1 MWNATRSPV
10 LPSASALLCIA
21 FAVILARQWADRRRP
36 HQLIWSIGM
45 VWYGLA
51 SGADAIG
58 QAWGWS
64 EAIYRT
70 WYVAG
75 AVMAAAWLGLGEVY
89 LLRTTGY
96 GEFAAAGIFLGS
108 IPAVYRAGKL
118 LQAGEQ
124 TGMEAAMALAF
135 AGIGT
140 SVVLGFVAWEWPEW
154 SGHAALIALVAGS
167 GYAAFQVLGAPV
179 TYAEMLDP
187 LTGVPQGAALPPE
200 VRMLTPMLNI
210 GGALMLFFG
219 AFHSGWA
226 YWREGRN
233 AERAVSNLF
242 IALGALTPSITGSL
256 NRWGLTTSFYLG
268 EFLGVLFIFAG
279 FLASREVI
287 TRRGRSLIA
296 SFATGTNPGHETK
309 IASTET
315 RSRR

>member
-1 MWNATRSPV
+1 MWIATRSPV
-10 LPSASALLCIA
+10 LPTASALLCFV

-45 VWYGLA
+45 VWYGIA
-51 SGADAIG
+51 SGADAVG
-58 QAWGWS
+58 QTWGWS
-64 EAIYRT
+64 ESIYRT

-96 GEFAAAGIFLGS
+96 GEFAAAGVFLGS

-118 LQAGEQ
+118 LQAGEEA
-124 TGMEAAMALAF
+124 GMESAMVLAF

-140 SVVLGFVAWEWPEW
+140 SVLLGFVAWEWPER
-154 SGHAALIALVAGS
+154 SGHAALIALVVGS
-167 GYAAFQVLGAPV
+167 TYAAGQVLGAPV
-179 TYAEMLDP
+179 TYSEMLDP
-187 LTGVPQGAALPPE
+187 LTGVPQGAGLPPD
-200 VRMLTPMLNI
+200 VRILTPMLNI

-219 AFHSGWA
+219 AFHSGWS
-226 YWREGRN
+226 YWRDRRN
-233 AERAVSNLF
+233 AERAVSNLL

-279 FLASREVI
+279 FLASQEVI
-287 TRRGRSLIA
+287 TRHGRSLIA
-296 SFATGTNPGHETK
+296 SFVGVRHNGA
-309 IASTET
+309 
-315 RSRR
+315 